1 MKRKRDVQPD
11 EAALFRSAIGDVRP
25 VSTDRVDPRPEPPA
39 PHPARTLDDAAQVLR
54 ELADTPLAEMELAM
68 AEPLSYVKDGVAA
81 RILRRLG
88 RGEYAVRD
96 EIDLHQMTAPVAT
109 RAIAGFL
116 DASRRGGRLCV
127 RIIHGKGLRSKS
139 DGPVL
144 KRLTDQLLRR
154 RGDVIAFRS
163 ARAAD
168 GGTGAV
174 VVLLRPD
181 R

>member
-1 MKRKRDVQPD
+1 MKRRREVQAD
-11 EAALFRSAIGDVRP
+11 EAALFRAAIGEVRP
-25 VSTDRVDPRPEPPA
+25 LDHDRVDERPAPPA
-39 PHPARTLDDAAQVLR
+39 PHPARTLDDAAAVTR
-54 ELADTPLAEMELAM
+54 ELAETPLAEMELEM
-68 AEPLSYVKDGVAA
+68 SEPLSYVKDGVAA

-96 EIDLHQMTAPVAT
+96 ELDLHQMTSAVA
-109 RAIAGFL
+109 AKAMAGFL
-116 DASRRGGRLCV
+116 DESRRAGRLCV
-127 RIIHGKGLRSKS
+127 RIVHGKGLRSKG

-144 KRLTDQLLRR
+144 KRLADRMLRQR
-154 RGDVIAFRS
+154 RDVLAFRS
-163 ARAAD
+163 ARAAE